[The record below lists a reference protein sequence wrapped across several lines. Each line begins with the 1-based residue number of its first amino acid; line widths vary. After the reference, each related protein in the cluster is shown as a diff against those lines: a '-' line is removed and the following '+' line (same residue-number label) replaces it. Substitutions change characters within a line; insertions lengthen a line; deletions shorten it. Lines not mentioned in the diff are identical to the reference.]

1 MKGLLLAK
9 PGAPYEL
16 VDNLEKPRPGKNQI
30 LVKSL
35 VTGINPVENI
45 MQGTGQL
52 VTAWP
57 IVLGCDASGIVV
69 ETGEDTMRFKK
80 GDAVF
85 GCTRLGVPGYSTFQE
100 YFLMDERLTFKK
112 PGNISVEEAA
122 TVGVGSLTASL
133 GLIAGTHLKFPEHPP
148 SAANASEW
156 ILILGG
162 AGGVGQYGIQ
172 IAKFCGY
179 KVLTSCSPS
188 NNKVV
193 KSLGADAVFN
203 YKISLEDQLAE
214 IETITKRNF
223 SRVFDA
229 SAMAAETAMESL
241 KTCSSGKTK
250 YFSTTDDWTPMES
263 EDNVEIYRIDLGLI
277 GRSGDAHA
285 ETINNAIESYI
296 PKLENYLGNGMLKPM
311 EYDIVGTEFE
321 GVVKG
326 INALSAGKGGG
337 KKIVVRLQDN

>member
-16 VDNLEKPRPGKNQI
+16 VDNIERPRPGKKQI
-30 LVKSL
+30 LVRSL

-57 IVLGCDASGIVV
+57 IVLGCDASGVIV
-69 ETGEDTMRFKK
+69 ETGEDIMRFKK

-100 YFLMDERLTFKK
+100 YFLMDEHLTFKK

-122 TVGVGSLTASL
+122 TAGVGSLTASL
-133 GLIAGTHLKFPEHPP
+133 GLVAGTHLKLPEHPP
-148 SAANASEW
+148 NAANASEW
-156 ILILGG
+156 ILVLGG
-162 AGGVGQYGIQ
+162 AGSVGQYGIQ
-172 IAKFCGY
+172 IAKLCGY

-188 NNKVV
+188 SDKLV

-203 YKISLEDQLAE
+203 YKGSLEDQLTE
-214 IETITKRNF
+214 IETITQRNF

-241 KTCSSGKTK
+241 KTCSSGTTK
-250 YFSTTDDWTPMES
+250 YFATTDDWTPMES
-263 EDNVEIYRIDLGLI
+263 KDNIEIYRIGLGLI
-277 GRSGDAHA
+277 GRSGDAHT
-285 ETINNAIESYI
+285 ETINKVIESYI

-311 EYDIVGTEFE
+311 EYDIEGTGFE
-321 GVVKG
+321 GIVKG
-326 INALSAGKGGG
+326 IDALNAGKGGG
-337 KKIVVRLQDN
+337 KKIVVKLQDS